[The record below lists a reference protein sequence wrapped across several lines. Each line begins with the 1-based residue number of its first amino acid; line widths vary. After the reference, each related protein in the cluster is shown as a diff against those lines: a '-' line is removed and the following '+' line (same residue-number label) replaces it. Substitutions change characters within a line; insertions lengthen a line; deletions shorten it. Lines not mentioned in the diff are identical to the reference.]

1 MLEEYKTFANL
12 NVELSNKIDQYKR
25 SANTSTD
32 EQLMKKKDKLKTKL
46 SMCQDAYQSLLNKIA
61 NIMMN

>member
-32 EQLMKKKDKLKTKL
+32 EQLMKKRDKLKTKL
-46 SMCQDAYQSLLNKIA
+46 GMCQDAYQSLLNKIA
-61 NIMMN
+61 NIMMY

>member
-12 NVELSNKIDQYKR
+12 NVELTNKIDQYKH

-32 EQLMKKKDKLKTKL
+32 EQLMKKRDKLKTKL
-46 SMCQDAYQSLLNKIA
+46 GMCQDAYQSLLNKIA

>member
-46 SMCQDAYQSLLNKIA
+46 GMCQDAYQSLLNKIA